1 MEHDDKPFYQE
12 RNDIKSYVFSQ
23 VHVNEGWKKIIIWG
37 ICLHLGGDD
46 IYSILSIFTILLW
59 IMFCSFVNTKVQE
72 VKA

>member
-1 MEHDDKPFYQE
+1 MKVE
-12 RNDIKSYVFSQ
+12 RKLSFA
-23 VHVNEGWKKIIIWG
+23 EF
-37 ICLHLGGDD
+37 GGDD